1 VLADFLVGS
10 FRRTVMSEVGLD
22 RHPELWGDYFGSY
35 RRVVWLAQ
43 RWTDVLEAEARG
55 ATD

>member
-1 VLADFLVGS
+1 MLADFLVGS